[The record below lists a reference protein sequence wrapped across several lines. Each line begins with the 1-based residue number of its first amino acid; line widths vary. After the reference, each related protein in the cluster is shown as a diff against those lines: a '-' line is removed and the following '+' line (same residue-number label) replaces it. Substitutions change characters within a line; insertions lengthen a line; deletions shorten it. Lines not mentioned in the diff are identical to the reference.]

1 MAYPINIP
9 PGTVH
14 KHNGVRITF
23 VECVDDFVLR
33 WVCDDGS
40 EYFVEAAEG
49 VLVRPTMAWLFDEFA
64 AGRLKECTVSE
75 ATLSEWRGRYLG
87 LDRAAVFS
95 RQPKAVAKY
104 DIALRAII
112 LNKKRTA
119 GSLQAWAKTLGIWPD
134 PDNFPSG
141 RSIIRYM
148 DTLQVTGERVGGLCN
163 RSGREKG
170 SSPLPPLVNRIV
182 HQAVALHWSND
193 AMKKMGA
200 VALVNGA
207 WHRFNAQGVPGLGI
221 APPTKTAIV
230 NRINQAENQVTVAAK
245 HGQHEANRI
254 FLASGES
261 LPVARPFD
269 LILIDGAE
277 LDQVSLFSSNVQ
289 IPSAKLKRVTCI
301 DFASGYVFPGSLFAG
316 PYRSEMG
323 MRALLGVLTPPVL
336 TDEQREQNPMQVMFF
351 GRIGRLRGD
360 NDKAILPPSSL
371 GNLANVVTRV
381 ELASSYGHD
390 EKALVENYQGWWKGR
405 MDGLPGTILSPR
417 SRKRSIRRDPMA
429 EATMTRADFARED
442 EALRLEWNSTGSSAR
457 GGMSPNQ
464 LMLEHISSQRTRFTD
479 TAEIRRNVSR
489 TVRGVLTT
497 DGVTHDGILYRWNR
511 NGITKM
517 LSENLAAQ
525 SFASRL
531 DGTAR
536 CDVTCRT
543 FDWNLDVIEVFD
555 EANNAFVELWSTDP
569 DYTMFLTRWEHRFHT
584 DAMAAG
590 LHGGQTALDRSLL
603 RDETERRQLAN
614 LNAGPY
620 AVAKKAAALLET
632 VEMRAMAK
640 NLADDPNL
648 GDFSSFM
655 IPTDPGG
662 LNRAD
667 VPHIGSIS
675 RNDGTEAG
683 SKKGVGKQ
691 PEDTWDGFEPKPR
704 SNLQVLEQDAEDD
717 EGGIDWDDLPE
728 AQRPEDQ

>member
-1 MAYPINIP
+1 MGCPINIP

-14 KHNGVRITF
+14 KHNDTRITF
-23 VECVDDFVLR
+23 VESVDGFVLR
-33 WVCDDGS
+33 WALDDNT
-40 EYFVEAAEG
+40 EYFVETAAG
-49 VLVRPTMAWLFDEFA
+49 VRVRPTVAWLFEEFE
-64 AGRLKECTVSE
+64 AGRLKVCSE
-75 ATLSEWRGRYLG
+75 SESTISEWRGRYLG
-87 LDRAAVFS
+87 LDRAAVMA

-112 LNKKRTA
+112 LGKKRTA
-119 GSLQAWAKTLGIWPD
+119 GPLQEWAKTLGIWPD

-141 RSIIRYM
+141 RSIMRHM
-148 DTLQVTGERVGGLCN
+148 DTLQATDEKVGGLCN

-170 SSPLPPLVNRIV
+170 SSPLPPLVNRLV
-182 HQAVALHWSND
+182 HQAVALHWSVD
-193 AMKKMGA
+193 AVKKMGA
-200 VALVNGA
+200 AALVTGA
-207 WHRFNAQGVPGLGI
+207 WHRLKEQGVPGLGI
-221 APPTKTAIV
+221 APPTKTTIV
-230 NRINQAENQVTVAAK
+230 NRINQAENMDTVAAK

-261 LPVARPFD
+261 LPALKPFD

-277 LDQVSLFSSNVQ
+277 LDQVSLFSDEVQ
-289 IPSAKLKRVTCI
+289 IPSAKLKRVSCI

-336 TDEQREQNPMQVMFF
+336 TDEQREQNPMKVMFF

-381 ELASSYGHD
+381 ELASAYGAD
-390 EKALVENYQGWWKGR
+390 EKSLIESYQGWWKGR

-429 EATMTRADFARED
+429 EASMTRADFVRHD
-442 EALRLEWNSTGSSAR
+442 EALRLEWNATGSSAR
-457 GGMSPNQ
+457 GGMSPDQ
-464 LMLEHISSQRTRFTD
+464 MMLEHISSQGIRLTD
-479 TAEIRRNVSR
+479 TAEVRRNVSR
-489 TVRGVLTT
+489 TVLGVLTT

-511 NGITKM
+511 TGITKL

-536 CDVTCRT
+536 CDVTCRA

-555 EANNAFVELWSTDP
+555 EANNAFVQLWSTDP

-590 LHGGQTALDRSLL
+590 LHGGQTALDRALE
-603 RDETERRQLAN
+603 RDKSERKQLAA

-620 AVAKKAAALLET
+620 SVSKKAAALLET
-632 VEMRAMAK
+632 VEMRTKAK
-640 NLADDPNL
+640 DLADDPDL
-648 GDFSSFM
+648 TDFSAFM
-655 IPTDPGG
+655 IPTDVGG
-662 LNRAD
+662 RDRAD
-667 VPHIGSIS
+667 LPTIGPMPRSDEDVVPKSG
-675 RNDGTEAG
+675 G
-683 SKKGVGKQ
+683 KKPK
-691 PEDTWDGFEPKPR
+691 DDWDGFEPKPR
-704 SNLQVLEQDAEDD
+704 SNLQMLEQDAEND
-717 EGGIDWDDLPE
+717 EGGIDWDDLSDHDPS
-728 AQRPEDQ
+728 RDH